1 MAYLI
6 DSTDNDGLNM
16 LHWAAKKGH
25 ADAVELV
32 INQLHLSPN
41 DRVKVCVCVCVCM
54 SVCLVH
60 SLLCEGQRL
69 CYEYVKVQVGHI
81 SDCLARHLLM
91 HSLFLASNQLF
102 TYIMCHVIMI
112 AFPHSTLSCY
122 LLLCF
127 LQQSTTKEGA
137 GETPLVL
144 ALEGDHLNVA
154 KLLLEKGECASI
166 QLVWH
171 QCGHSI

>member
-1 MAYLI
+1 M
-6 DSTDNDGLNM
+6 
-16 LHWAAKKGH
+16 
-25 ADAVELV
+25 DAVELV

-41 DRVKVCVCVCVCM
+41 DRVKVCVCM
-54 SVCLVH
+54 SVCLIH
-60 SLLCEGQRL
+60 SLLCESQRL

-81 SDCLARHLLM
+81 NGCLARHLSM
-91 HSLFLASNQLF
+91 HSLFLVSNQLF

-127 LQQSTTKEGA
+127 LQQSSTVEGA
-137 GETPLVL
+137 GVTPLVL
-144 ALEGDHLNVA
+144 AVEGEHVNVA

-166 QLVWH
+166 Q
-171 QCGHSI
+171 